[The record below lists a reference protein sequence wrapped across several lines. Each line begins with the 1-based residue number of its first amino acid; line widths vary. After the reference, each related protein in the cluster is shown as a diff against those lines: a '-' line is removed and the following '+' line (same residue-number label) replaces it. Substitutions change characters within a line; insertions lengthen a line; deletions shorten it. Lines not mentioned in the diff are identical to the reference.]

1 MRESSIDGP
10 AADFVLSGIRGA
22 LVSLPR
28 MKLGMYFVMAIA
40 VAFSWF
46 KFIAAEKQL
55 EVDRKAQVEL
65 HNSGDDDEAAAKM
78 AQDIEGREG
87 QKTFSGILLAFL
99 TAGLVGIVFVIHVLP
114 AIAHRVTHAVYDS
127 AEMVE
132 KDPMHDARA
141 KVAQGDWDGAIEAF
155 RAAAAADPLN
165 RLPYVEI
172 SKIQLDQLEDPP
184 AAVQTLRHAIEDQEW
199 QENDAAYLMFRLA
212 EIYDTKMDD
221 RVSAGTIMQ
230 QVIDQFPESR
240 HSANARHKLRE
251 WGLA

>member
-1 MRESSIDGP
+1 
-10 AADFVLSGIRGA
+10 
-22 LVSLPR
+22 
-28 MKLGMYFVMAIA
+28 MKWGLYVVMAIA

-46 KFIAAEKQL
+46 KFMAAEKQL
-55 EVDRKAQVEL
+55 EVDKKAQIEL
-65 HNSGDDDEAAAKM
+65 RNSGDDDEAAAKL
-78 AQDIEGREG
+78 ANDIKSREDE
-87 QKTFSGILLAFL
+87 KTFTGILLAFL

-114 AIAHRVTHAVYDS
+114 AIAHRFTHAVYDS

-141 KVAQGDWDGAIEAF
+141 KVAQGDWDGAVEAF

-172 SKIQLDQLEDPP
+172 AKIQLDHLENAP
-184 AAVQTLRHAIEDQEW
+184 AAVDTLRHAIEDQEW

-212 EIYDTKMDD
+212 EIYETNLGDHT
-221 RVSAGTIMQ
+221 SAATIMQ
-230 QVIDQFPESR
+230 QVVEQFPETR

>member
-1 MRESSIDGP
+1 M
-10 AADFVLSGIRGA
+10 AADFVLSGLRRAG
-22 LVSLPR
+22 VSLRP
-28 MKLGMYFVMAIA
+28 MKWGLYVVMAIA

-46 KFIAAEKQL
+46 KFVAAEKKL
-55 EVDRKAQVEL
+55 EEDKQAQIEL
-65 HNSGDDDEAAAKM
+65 RNSGEDDELAAKM
-78 AQDIEGREG
+78 DNDINSRQNE
-87 QKTFSGILLAFL
+87 KTFTGILLAFL
-99 TAGLVGIVFVIHVLP
+99 TAGLVGIIFVIHVLP
-114 AIAHRVTHAVYDS
+114 AIAHRFTHAVYDS

-141 KVAQGDWDGAIEAF
+141 KVAQGDWEGAIEAF

-172 SKIQLDQLEDPP
+172 AKIQLDHLESAP
-184 AAVQTLRHAIEDQEW
+184 AAIDTLRHAIEGQEW

-221 RVSAGTIMQ
+221 RMSAGTIMQ

>member
-1 MRESSIDGP
+1 M
-10 AADFVLSGIRGA
+10 LSGIRGA

-172 SKIQLDQLEDPP
+172 SKIQLDQLEDPS
-184 AAVQTLRHAIEDQEW
+184 AAVQTLRLAIEGQEW

-212 EIYDTKMDD
+212 EIYDSKMDD
-221 RVSAGTIMQ
+221 RMSAGTIMQ

>member
-1 MRESSIDGP
+1 MPRPQILCFPVS
-10 AADFVLSGIRGA
+10 AAFW
-22 LVSLPR
+22 LVSAP
-28 MKLGMYFVMAIA
+28 MKSGLYVVMAIA

-55 EVDRKAQVEL
+55 EVDRKAQIEL
-65 HNSGDDDEAAAKM
+65 RNSGEDDEKANNMQK
-78 AQDIEGREG
+78 DIEGREG
-87 QKTFSGILLAFL
+87 QKTFTGILLAFL

-172 SKIQLDQLEDPP
+172 AKIQLDQLEDPP
-184 AAVQTLRHAIEDQEW
+184 AAVHTLRQAIEGQEW

-212 EIYDTKMDD
+212 EIYDSKMDD
-221 RVSAGTIMQ
+221 RMSAGTIMQ